1 MKPIK
6 RERNI
11 YAALSVSVILLAVLF
26 LVLRNMEAVLVCCG
40 LTAVALFAFYK
51 KNRLFNVATLIC
63 DNRIVTVP
71 SFIVIEEKKPK
82 QIQAEEAIVSTFGLI
97 LGNKVYPWGCEGVY
111 GIRLREVQID
121 KEHICLAFGDDS
133 EMLRVELLH
142 GLTDKQRITEITQKL
157 WHETGVRA
165 ELIGW

>member
-1 MKPIK
+1 MKTIK
-6 RERNI
+6 KERNI
-11 YAALSVSVILLAVLF
+11 YAALSVTVILLTVLF
-26 LVLRNMEAVLVCCG
+26 LVLHKMEATIVCGG
-40 LTAVALFAFYK
+40 LTAVALFVFCK

-111 GIRLREVQID
+111 GVRLREVQID
-121 KEHICLAFGDDS
+121 KEHICLSFGADG

-142 GLTDKQRITEITQKL
+142 GLADRQSAMEIAQKI

-165 ELIGW
+165 EISDW